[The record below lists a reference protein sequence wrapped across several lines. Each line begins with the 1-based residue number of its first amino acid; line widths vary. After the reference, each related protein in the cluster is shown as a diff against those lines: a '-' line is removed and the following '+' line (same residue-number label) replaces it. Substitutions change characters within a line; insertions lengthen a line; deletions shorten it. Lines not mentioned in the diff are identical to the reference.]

1 MKIYIF
7 YRSSNCPLLLPSLS
21 RSCCSS
27 CHSSVL
33 KFQNESKQNIATQNK
48 PAHLNAPVKFTSPE
62 RIKLTLQGH
71 RLKCKQLEK
80 EVSKYVFANNI
91 KRKRYIKIHR

>member
-80 EVSKYVFANNI
+80 EVSK
-91 KRKRYIKIHR
+91 